1 MDIRAGKS
9 MKMKN
14 IVTLCILALL
24 IGSGVGCR
32 KNNGSKAFSFDFN
45 SEQEDAL
52 VLAVKMY
59 TSVCQALESRDFRKL
74 EVAQNPEMIRTQYDG
89 KYEGFPLTIEIHYL
103 LSVSEEN
110 PEFHYRVSFEEVTEE
125 AAKDFRVL
133 MSEWCGFPA
142 VSE

>member
-1 MDIRAGKS
+1 MDIKAGKS

-14 IVTLCILALL
+14 TVTLCILALL

-32 KNNGSKAFSFDFN
+32 KKSGGEGFSFDFN
-45 SEQEDAL
+45 SDQEDAL

-74 EVAQNPEMIRTQYDG
+74 EIAQNPEMIRTQYEG
-89 KYEGFPLTIEIHYL
+89 KYEGFPLTIEIRYL
-103 LSVSEEN
+103 LSISEEN
-110 PEFHYRVSFEEVTEE
+110 PEFHYRVSFEEATEE

-133 MSEWCGFPA
+133 MSEWRGW
-142 VSE
+142 